1 MGATGGTPGL
11 RAQPLMTLGR
21 LLAATHLEFSHTF
34 VLSSPHPPGVLP
46 QKAGITCLTAKTP
59 RLVRHSQQ
67 QGQDLSCSP
76 TNPSPPEYTKSPGP
90 RDNHHAWEV
99 FKRKWLY
106 KDSSSLGKFQ
116 GLAQVRGSG
125 TLPAPGPASVG
136 DPGGGTWGRQRAPGN
151 SGFQVTTGRG

>member
-1 MGATGGTPGL
+1 MGATGGTP
-11 RAQPLMTLGR
+11 RAEAQPLMTLGR
-21 LLAATHLEFSHTF
+21 LFAHTAHLEFSHTF
-34 VLSSPHPPGVLP
+34 VLSSPHPPGVP
-46 QKAGITCLTAKTP
+46 PPKAGITCLTAKTP

-106 KDSSSLGKFQ
+106 KDSSSPRQIQ

-125 TLPAPGPASVG
+125 TAPSLQDQRASG
-136 DPGGGTWGRQRAPGN
+136 DPGVAHG
-151 SGFQVTTGRG
+151 VTKGSR